1 MLPNRE
7 GRFKAAI
14 GDHGV
19 AETGPNNLATFVC
32 QYKPIAELVNGEWA
46 DVGEDFE
53 ISGYHYL
60 EKKDGSINQVTID
73 SLKAAFGWDGRDPF
87 WLQDADMSESVVQI
101 KLGFEEYE
109 GKQRIKVQFVDAEG
123 ASPRDVP
130 KADDNSRRSI
140 NTRLGAKFRAM
151 AGGSPAPAPKPTAA
165 RPTPPQAKP
174 AAAPP
179 PTSTA
184 GASASAPASGSGS
197 SPPAATTPQATMEQ
211 AWAEFSKHCLD
222 RDGKPLSQEQT
233 EAEWFAVLGQLF
245 PGKQPDDLSPADW
258 AVMRDEGPNHIT
270 PF

>member
-7 GRFKAAI
+7 GRFKATIA
-14 GDHGV
+14 DHGV

-32 QYKPIAELVNGEWA
+32 QYKPVAELVNGEWA
-46 DVGEDFE
+46 DVDEDFE

-87 WLQDADMSESVVQI
+87 WLQDADLSGLLVQV

-109 GKQRIKVQFVDAEG
+109 GKQRIKVQFVDAED
-123 ASPRDVP
+123 ATPRDVP

-140 NTRLGAKFRAM
+140 TTRLGAKFRAL
-151 AGGSPAPAPKPTAA
+151 AGGSPAPAPKPSAA
-165 RPTPPQAKP
+165 RPTLPAKP
-174 AAAPP
+174 APATR

-184 GASASAPASGSGS
+184 GSNASAPASGSGS
-197 SPPAATTPQATMEQ
+197 NPPTGTAPEATMEQ
-211 AWAEFSKHCLD
+211 AWAEFTKHCLD
-222 RDGKPLSQEQT
+222 RDGKPLTQEQT
-233 EAEWFAVLGQLF
+233 EAEWFAVLAQLF
-245 PGKQPDDLSPADW
+245 PGKQPADLSAADW
-258 AVMRDEGPNHIT
+258 AMMRDEGPNHIT